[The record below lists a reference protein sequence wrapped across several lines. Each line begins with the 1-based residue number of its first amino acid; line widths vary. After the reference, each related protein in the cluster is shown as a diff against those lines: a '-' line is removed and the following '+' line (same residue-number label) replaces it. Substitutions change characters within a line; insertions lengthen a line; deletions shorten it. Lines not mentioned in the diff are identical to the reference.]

1 MSGDGWSI
9 TRSASRQATLPYRA
23 AALLLWPRLDRV
35 RLRRCGDDPHRI
47 ARLVERR
54 TLATPECIL
63 AMLEKTA
70 AALLHPGRRPL
81 AAVGGPSGP
90 AARSTQDTGRAS
102 ASPSAPSEAGAGTVE
117 RRVVADDPAEH
128 AGEEVAV

>member
-70 AALLHPGRRPL
+70 AELLRPGRRSL
-81 AAVGGPSGP
+81 VAVVGPSAVSPKAERGP
-90 AARSTQDTGRAS
+90 AQPPAS
-102 ASPSAPSEAGAGTVE
+102 SEVGAGQAG
-117 RRVVADDPAEH
+117 RRAAIDGPEEH
-128 AGEEVAV
+128 AGEDVAV